1 VFDEDCTRHIMFK
14 NTITDFCYMNDEGNL
29 EIIHLLGEEMID
41 TVELKSKLE
50 ENDFFSEGA
59 V

>member
-1 VFDEDCTRHIMFK
+1 
-14 NTITDFCYMNDEGNL
+14 MNDEGNL